1 MKKYDLLAVTQLLE
15 NSDKWLGH
23 YYEQYPHLYAHYH
36 YAVASLILQSP
47 GLVRS

>member
-36 YAVASLILQSP
+36 YAP
-47 GLVRS
+47 KHPTGR